1 MHFRIAILS
10 PVLKSE
16 VADKASINIEYK
28 KGSKKSENIYY
39 RRWDDNQGGTNRA
52 SSKIWIWV

>member
-10 PVLKSE
+10 PVLKGE
-16 VADKASINIEYK
+16 IADKASINIAYK

-39 RRWDDNQGGTNRA
+39 RR
-52 SSKIWIWV
+52 